1 MKSFILQIFA
11 CFLLSINYSVLFI
24 FRNASLGGILELT
37 LKLLLLD
44 FVLPVYP
51 WHYDLF
57 IIFLMFIRTS
67 GLLLTNYIIIFF
79 VDIFHSNVDV

>member
-24 FRNASLGGILELT
+24 FRNASLGDILKLT

-51 WHYDLF
+51 WHYLF

>member
-51 WHYDLF
+51 WHYYLF